1 MREAAPTSWLV
12 PISALLGA
20 TFAVVS
26 AELMISGLLPAIAGD
41 VGVDIPTA
49 GLLITCY
56 AVGVAIAGPVL
67 ALLTTA
73 IPRKTLLL
81 LIMAVFLV
89 GNALCAISTSYA
101 MLLGSRI
108 LVSACHGLFFGV
120 AMVIATG
127 LAPPGRQATAVS
139 LVMAGV
145 NAATIIGVPL
155 GVAIGNGYGWRA
167 PFWVLL
173 GVGAVAALVIA
184 LLIPA
189 TRQEQPTES
198 NLKNELAAAVRP
210 VALLCYFNVIMLMIG
225 FFCVVAYIAPFLTD
239 AVGVSV
245 ENVPWVLFAIS
256 IAGFVGNLIGG
267 RLGDR
272 YPAATTIVTISAA
285 GLLFFALSMF
295 AANTFVAVTLM
306 FFAWSCGFA
315 FAAPTQTRL
324 LQETADA
331 PNFASTSTSFKR
343 YGYANAQVDAL
354 IETVSSS
361 LDENE
366 RMTALKELQQVL
378 HDDAPWVYMWNPED
392 IYATSDSIAG
402 FAPDGVGYFY
412 AKDLS
417 RE

>member
-1 MREAAPTSWLV
+1 MNTGAPANWIV

-26 AELMISGLLPAIAGD
+26 AELMISGLLPAIAKD

-49 GLLITCY
+49 GLLITGY
-56 AVGVAIAGPVL
+56 AVGVAVAGPLL
-67 ALLTTA
+67 ALVTTA
-73 IPRKTLLL
+73 VPRKTLLL

-101 MLLGSRI
+101 MLLGSRM

-155 GVAIGNGYGWRA
+155 GVAIGNSYGWRA
-167 PFWVLL
+167 PFWLLL

-184 LLIPA
+184 LLIPPI
-189 TRQEQPTES
+189 RQERGES
-198 NLKNELAAAVRP
+198 SLKRELAAAVRP
-210 VALLCYFNVIMLMIG
+210 VALLCYLNIVLLMVG

-239 AVGVSV
+239 AVGISI

-256 IAGFVGNLIGG
+256 VAGFGGNLLGG
-267 RLGDR
+267 RLGDLN
-272 YPAATTIVTISAA
+272 PAATMIASISVA
-285 GLLFFALSMF
+285 GILFYALSQL
-295 AANTFVAVTLM
+295 AANTPVALTLM

-315 FAAPTQTRL
+315 FSAPTQTRL
-324 LQETADA
+324 LRETADA
-331 PNFASTSTSFKR
+331 PNFASTLMSTAFQVGIASAAAIGAAALSAGWA
-343 YGYANAQVDAL
+343 YGQL
-354 IETVSSS
+354 PLLS
-361 LDENE
+361 
-366 RMTALKELQQVL
+366 
-378 HDDAPWVYMWNPED
+378 
-392 IYATSDSIAG
+392 SIAFG
-402 FAPDGVGYFY
+402 AGLVGTL
-412 AKDLS
+412 ALVVLDRRQIAALA
-417 RE
+417 

>member
-1 MREAAPTSWLV
+1 MSDAAPTSWIV
-12 PISALLGA
+12 PIAALLGA

-26 AELMISGLLPAIAGD
+26 AELMISGLLPAIASD

-49 GLLITCY
+49 GLLITGY
-56 AVGVAIAGPVL
+56 AVGVAVAGPIL

-73 IPRKTLLL
+73 VPRKTLLL

-89 GNALCAISTSYA
+89 GNALSAVSTGYA

-173 GVGAVAALVIA
+173 GVGAVAALIIA
-184 LLIPA
+184 LLIPPIPQQRDA
-189 TRQEQPTES
+189 S
-198 NLKNELAAAVRP
+198 DLKRELAAAIRP
-210 VALLCYFNVIMLMIG
+210 VALLCYFNIIMLMLG

-239 AVGVSV
+239 AVGISMG
-245 ENVPWVLFAIS
+245 NVPWVLFAIS
-256 IAGFVGNLIGG
+256 IAGFGGNLLGG
-267 RLGDR
+267 RLGDLNPR
-272 YPAATTIVTISAA
+272 ATMIGAITVA
-285 GLLFFALSMF
+285 GVLFLALSLF
-295 AANTFVAVTLM
+295 AANTPVALTIM

-324 LQETADA
+324 LRETADA
-331 PNFASTSTSFKR
+331 PNFASTLMSTAFQIGIASAAFI
-343 YGYANAQVDAL
+343 GGAAISAGWAYAQLPLLSSVAFGGGLLGTLAL
-354 IETVSSS
+354 VA
-361 LDENE
+361 LD
-366 RMTALKELQQVL
+366 RSPKPAL
-378 HDDAPWVYMWNPED
+378 A
-392 IYATSDSIAG
+392 
-402 FAPDGVGYFY
+402 
-412 AKDLS
+412 
-417 RE
+417 